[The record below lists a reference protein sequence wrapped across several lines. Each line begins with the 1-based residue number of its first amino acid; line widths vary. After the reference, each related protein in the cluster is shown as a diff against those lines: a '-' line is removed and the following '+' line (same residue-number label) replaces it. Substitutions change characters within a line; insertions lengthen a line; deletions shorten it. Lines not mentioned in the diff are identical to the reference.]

1 MQERDDRGQRK
12 EECGRK
18 MRKTSSKERK
28 RKLNGK
34 AEGGTKALQRQKRRR
49 EGAKLIRREDGRK
62 EVRKKANERR

>member
-1 MQERDDRGQRK
+1 
-12 EECGRK
+12 

-49 EGAKLIRREDGRK
+49 EGAKLIRREEGRK